1 LRVAILNKLIFRELL
16 KLRISGRAS
25 AAVVIDNKIVPEDE
39 VDRVAALFFTWMAL
53 LLVGGGITALF
64 SNLGPWESF
73 SGMFSA
79 MGNIGPCY
87 ISVPDMIA
95 IHPLVKLTYIFGM
108 FCFPERPG
116 DNSKFKIQNLK
127 LKVWRYYK
135 MYIVVTGGGMVGGGL
150 VRSLLDNKHDVVL
163 IEQHKELCD
172 KLYAAGGATS
182 IQALDEAGIKKAD
195 VVVAATGS
203 DADNLACAILAKS
216 FDVPRII
223 VRMRDPAYKNAYI
236 VAGVSSIVRVTDL
249 MVNQIMMDIENPEVR
264 KITTIGGGKAD
275 IFIATVP
282 DGAKIA
288 GKSIKDIVGSRH
300 FPNECSRSRE
310 ASK

>member
-1 LRVAILNKLIFRELL
+1 
-16 KLRISGRAS
+16 
-25 AAVVIDNKIVPEDE
+25 
-39 VDRVAALFFTWMAL
+39 
-53 LLVGGGITALF
+53 
-64 SNLGPWESF
+64 
-73 SGMFSA
+73 
-79 MGNIGPCY
+79 
-87 ISVPDMIA
+87 
-95 IHPLVKLTYIFGM
+95 
-108 FCFPERPG
+108 
-116 DNSKFKIQNLK
+116 
-127 LKVWRYYK
+127 

-172 KLYAAGGATS
+172 KLYAETGVVAITGGATS

-275 IFIATVP
+275 IFIVNVP
-282 DGAKIA
+282 DGAKVA
-288 GKSIKDIVGSRH
+288 GKSVQNIVESRH
-300 FPNECSRSRE
+300 FPSECTFIAVYDQKTEEFSIPRGKQVINEGNELFLISAAENIKKAVDFLTAKKRH
-310 ASK
+310 